1 MIQVRPFADY
11 SRVQLGN
18 INSSNWG
25 VKPGRVRLCRL
36 PCDGRSRAVRRRRD
50 DPDGVMSGHRTS
62 RDRPGSISAMGTWGS
77 RALSEGVR
85 LCSLPCE
92 RRSRRF
98 PPHHQRLA
106 REPVP
111 PCLSRLGF
119 SSADDPDGVM
129 SGQRTPCDRP
139 RRISTRG
146 SRGRR
151 RAAYAGCRGTW
162 FLIRRGSVV
171 PIVSS
176 RDVCFMVLGCRVG
189 VLMSVRLWARRF
201 GISFR

>member
-1 MIQVRPFADY
+1 M
-11 SRVQLGN
+11 
-18 INSSNWG
+18 
-25 VKPGRVRLCRL
+25 
-36 PCDGRSRAVRRRRD
+36 SRARQYDPPSRGLLRRGRWDQRVSWQDKKGMISWSPIKRNNRNSQNIRKPSRKTRGRFRD
-50 DPDGVMSGHRTS
+50 QT
-62 RDRPGSISAMGTWGS
+62 
-77 RALSEGVR
+77 LSEGVR

-106 REPVP
+106 REPAP

-139 RRISTRG
+139 RRISARG